1 MAKKQL
7 RTYIEGTLPAPSIQK
22 HKIEQTD
29 LQPGKQPLS
38 GIIYDDK
45 TDNTIE
51 YDCSDGDGIIGYIV
65 YKGKPKEKEPDLS
78 PAFSPAP
85 EKKQITEKD
94 KTQLAPR
101 QFVPTPA
108 FADVVLSVFTFGL
121 SLLFGVPATIPTI

>member
-1 MAKKQL
+1 MERKAEQIYYNVETGEAYEVKPHGVSYKKNPTRYTEMAKKQL

-65 YKGKPKEKEPDLS
+65 YK
-78 PAFSPAP
+78 
-85 EKKQITEKD
+85 
-94 KTQLAPR
+94 
-101 QFVPTPA
+101 
-108 FADVVLSVFTFGL
+108 
-121 SLLFGVPATIPTI
+121 